1 MQRYGDFGLIPR
13 NWPDYCGS
21 CCDKGRFLRQSG
33 GMGLICVVDGSEKAP
48 DGGHKKR
55 KPLDSR
61 PTASISL
68 N

>member
-1 MQRYGDFGLIPR
+1 MQRYGLFGLIPNNR
-13 NWPDYCGS
+13 PDYCLS
-21 CCDKGRFLRQSG
+21 CCDKGMFLRQSG
-33 GMGLICVVDGSEKAP
+33 GMGLICVVDGSVKTSA
-48 DGGHKKR
+48 GGHKKR